1 MKETKLSGGSLN
13 ARAFGWRA
21 AITDAV
27 LPVILGV
34 SLVSAASA
42 AVVFEQEPVNGNDAF
57 PSISAA
63 QSADGFVLPTT
74 TSVTGLRW
82 WGSYSQDPT
91 TLPADVFSV
100 RIFADDGS
108 PGETISQQPTRSS
121 SLLVDKTGAAVYR
134 FDLVLAPFTLAGGK
148 DWYLSVINQFDVR
161 DPTAVWYW
169 LLSNATDENF
179 YRSADGDPW
188 LSDSTGNLA
197 FQVIGNPGRAI
208 PLPGSLL
215 LLLAGLAGLNLVRLR
230 SRLRLTTP
238 VDG

>member
-1 MKETKLSGGSLN
+1 MSITRISHLCVALALCG
-13 ARAFGWRA
+13 A
-21 AITDAV
+21 ATPALADWTGKGNVGASFAT
-27 LPVILGV
+27 GN
-34 SLVSAASA
+34 SENQAASA
-42 AVVFEQEPVNGNDAF
+42 ALELKNTVDKIVN
-57 PSISAA
+57 
-63 QSADGFVLPTT
+63 L
-74 TSVTGLRW
+74 
-82 WGSYSQDPT
+82 
-91 TLPADVFSV
+91 

-121 SLLVDKTGAAVYR
+121 SLLVDKTGVAVYR

-148 DWYLSVINQFDVR
+148 DWYLSVVNQFDVR

-197 FQVIGNPGRAI
+197 FQVIGNSGRAI

-238 VDG
+238 VNG